1 MDILAHIHR
10 PAHERQFMGG
20 DETGRTT
27 PTARQ
32 SLERIAGLIEKMQ
45 SIMVTSDRKIS
56 MDLVSKGRRHSAE
69 ISYSLIDPEIGFL
82 FSILIEMQREINA
95 LLGKR

>member
-1 MDILAHIHR
+1 
-10 PAHERQFMGG
+10 
-20 DETGRTT
+20 
-27 PTARQ
+27 
-32 SLERIAGLIEKMQ
+32 
-45 SIMVTSDRKIS
+45 MVTSDRKIS

-69 ISYSLIDPEIGFL
+69 ISYSLMDPEIGFL